1 MVNEQ
6 AKSTSGVSTL
16 HLLLARRAKPWPFDI
31 RSVFNAHRLKEHLKA
46 LPVEDEAVSLPNKVK
61 AIGQIECLS
70 LTVGAVP
77 VECTA
82 LIVGEFITL
91 WSSTVGWVY
100 FLLPQ
105 QEKQSFRK
113 ILKLKQSKFL
123 FGPPEESG

>member
-1 MVNEQ
+1 M
-6 AKSTSGVSTL
+6 
-16 HLLLARRAKPWPFDI
+16 LLARRAKPWPFDI